1 MQVFDLQMYG
11 NRRKRLRYLELNVL
25 RKISVDKT
33 IGQNY
38 KINNKMSYSTGTNL

>member
-11 NRRKRLRYLELNVL
+11 SRRKRLRYLGFNVL
-25 RKISVDKT
+25 RKIAVDKT

-38 KINNKMSYSTGTNL
+38 KINNKITYLTGTNS